1 MILRYYMNVI
11 KGNGFVAEIIRSS
24 KRKTAAIKIQKGKVF
39 IMVPDY
45 LPIAAIESLV
55 AKKTRWIKEKLAIQ
69 NEIIAIKPKEFVTG
83 ESFSFLGRNH
93 PLKIESGL
101 YPVIKLHQDELVV
114 SVRDKTA
121 DNALAIKQLLIKW
134 YKQQAESELRD
145 KTEKFSR
152 IIGVNPTS
160 VTIKSFKSRWGSCS
174 ITGGIQYNWKIIIA
188 PDWIVNY
195 VVIHELCHML
205 HHNHSPAFWKAVERY
220 CQDYKDCSKW
230 LKINGGRLEI

>member
-1 MILRYYMNVI
+1 MNVI
-11 KGNGFVAEIIRSS
+11 QGNGFVADIIRSS

-39 IMVPDY
+39 VLVPEC
-45 LPIAAIESLV
+45 LTMAAIESLV
-55 AKKTRWIKEKLAIQ
+55 AKKNRWIKEKLAIQ
-69 NEIIAIKPKEFVTG
+69 NEIIAIKPKAFVSG
-83 ESFSFLGRNH
+83 EAFSYLGRNH
-93 PLKIESGL
+93 PLKVESGL

-121 DNALAIKQLLIKW
+121 DNAQAIKQLLIKW

-145 KTEKFSR
+145 KTENYSR
-152 IIGVNPTS
+152 IIGVNPSS

-174 ITGGIQYNWKIIIA
+174 ITAGIHYNWKIIIA

-195 VVIHELCHML
+195 VVIHELCHIL

-220 CQDYKDCSKW
+220 CPNYRDCSKW